1 MDLIKFVL
9 LMTSSVILAGCGG
22 PKQEFIEQCTI
33 GGANKSTCSCI
44 YDALETKYGENYME
58 EAVQNNNV
66 QKAFAILNDE
76 EKVNLIRSCA
86 IKNQ

>member
-1 MDLIKFVL
+1 
-9 LMTSSVILAGCGG
+9 
-22 PKQEFIEQCTI
+22 
-33 GGANKSTCSCI
+33 
-44 YDALETKYGENYME
+44 ME

-76 EKVNLIRSCA
+76 ENVNLIRSCA

>member
-76 EKVNLIRSCA
+76 ENVNLIRSCA

>member
-1 MDLIKFVL
+1 MNLIKFVL

-22 PKQEFIEQCTI
+22 PKQEFIEQCTM
-33 GGANKSTCSCI
+33 GGANKSSCSCI

-66 QKAFAILNDE
+66 QKAFSILNDE
-76 EKVNLIRSCA
+76 ENVNLILSCA
-86 IKNQ
+86 AKTQ

>member
-1 MDLIKFVL
+1 MNLVKLIL

-33 GGANKSTCSCI
+33 GGANKSSCSCI
-44 YDALETKYGENYME
+44 YDALETKYGENYMKD
-58 EAVQNNNV
+58 AVQNNNV
-66 QKAFAILNDE
+66 QKSFAILNDE
-76 EKVNLIRSCA
+76 ENANLILSCA